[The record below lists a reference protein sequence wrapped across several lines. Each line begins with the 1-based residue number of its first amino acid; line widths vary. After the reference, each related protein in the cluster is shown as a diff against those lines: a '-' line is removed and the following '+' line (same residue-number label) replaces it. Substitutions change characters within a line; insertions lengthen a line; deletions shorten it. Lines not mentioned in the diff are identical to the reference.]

1 MTNLQGIK
9 EEVCSRV
16 RNIYLNSGLKPYER
30 SLAEL
35 LDAGTVGDPME
46 ASMGD
51 INCMEDMEERLNL
64 DTKKLSLIPLNML
77 SGYVQDFKYCIYI
90 KKIYKLA

>member
-1 MTNLQGIK
+1 MQSCLEHLPEQ
-9 EEVCSRV
+9 CSGV
-16 RNIYLNSGLKPYER
+16 KPYDG
-30 SLAEL
+30 SLSEL

-64 DTKKLSLIPLNML
+64 DTK
-77 SGYVQDFKYCIYI
+77 
-90 KKIYKLA
+90 